1 MKSGYNSGQ
10 VPPRNTSM
18 VDQDQHSGV
27 SERGSCGVVPTAQL
41 SCHQRL
47 RDSCEVHGGLAGSP
61 GQLAGGWRVGS
72 RGPSRGER
80 KGEAVQ
86 LLIRPATN
94 PLVTAPSSPSL
105 LELLVILLLVLSQVT
120 FRHAPPSPHRTL
132 LRRCHSS
139 LIHPSLLSNTL
150 SLFHP
155 KLFSS
160 VQPTTS
166 NSTVRLFTS
175 PLCHFPASG
184 ASCMPLPR
192 GSHGP
197 QPRVPVSPAARRL
210 HYPVPRVSFRLL
222 QLPIWQLAQMIKL
235 PLITIC
241 RIIPRQIFQGIQRES
256 RTKH

>member
-47 RDSCEVHGGLAGSP
+47 RDSCEVHGGLTGSP

-105 LELLVILLLVLSQVT
+105 LELLVILFLVLSQVT

-132 LRRCHSS
+132 LRRCHPP
-139 LIHPSLLSNTL
+139 LIHSKVVCSHFPTTHCHFSIQNFSPVCSRPQVIPPSDCSPPTL
-150 SLFHP
+150 SL
-155 KLFSS
+155 SS
-160 VQPTTS
+160 LWSLLHASPTRLPR
-166 NSTVRLFTS
+166 STAPGPSFTGCS
-175 PLCHFPASG
+175 PPPLPSSSSFLPPAST
-184 ASCMPLPR
+184 SYL
-192 GSHGP
+192 
-197 QPRVPVSPAARRL
+197 AAG
-210 HYPVPRVSFRLL
+210 
-222 QLPIWQLAQMIKL
+222 
-235 PLITIC
+235 TDD
-241 RIIPRQIFQGIQRES
+241 
-256 RTKH
+256 